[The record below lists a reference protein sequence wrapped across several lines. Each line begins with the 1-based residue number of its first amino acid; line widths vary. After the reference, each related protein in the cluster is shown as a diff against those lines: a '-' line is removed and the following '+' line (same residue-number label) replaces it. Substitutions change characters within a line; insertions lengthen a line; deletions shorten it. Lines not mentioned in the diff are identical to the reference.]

1 MHGGLEK
8 KFIQGHLLAFSAAAP
23 IVAIATYFILYAV
36 RKHNLTV
43 VSA

>member
-1 MHGGLEK
+1 MHGGLQK

-23 IVAIATYFILYAV
+23 IVAIATYFILHAV